1 MDRLSLS
8 QKQKITLFLC
18 FLSLGFALLGA
29 FTSARLSDMEQQYS
43 SSSWVTS
50 GSIEMYQTEIKLLSL
65 AKEIVS
71 LTSQQVDHVKTD
83 IVKITEEVANNAQ
96 FLQQVGLQAEASAL
110 VDSTAHF
117 QQALLPWLELRAE
130 LGFTVDDGKLGQ
142 LKLLA
147 NTIEKKIAETGMVT
161 LNSDFQAMIKA
172 QQQYLLQPSEKSLK
186 MFNRAMFGFINM
198 SNTYA
203 MLDLYEDEMEQFK
216 QTFTRVSELSQ
227 QLEGREQELF
237 ASEEQATRVVKEAT
251 VKLSEIDS
259 HYLEQAQSSAAQ
271 AKWSVLIAC
280 LVLALFA
287 IAILIRFGVSLN
299 QALQR
304 TGAVLLKL
312 SQGDLSQRMSLTNND
327 KDEFNQLA
335 KTINRS
341 CENLGGLVSTV
352 QSNSGELS
360 SNAETLN
367 VGLDS
372 LAGNMS
378 DMLDQTQLLASAT
391 EQVSVTTQE
400 VSGSLSAV
408 AEISNTTV
416 QASDDGGRII
426 TAAIGSLEEIATILT
441 SATAHTQQLEEAS
454 QKIDSVMEIITGIAE
469 QTNLLALN
477 AAIEAARAGDQG
489 RGFAVVADEVRN
501 LAVRTVEAVS
511 EISDTIETMKK
522 ESSEVITYISQ
533 SETAV
538 RTGQEQ
544 GRKAMGAL
552 SKITEKAG
560 QASEETELISN
571 SIRELA
577 GTSQSMANNMTSI
590 STAMA
595 DLEQN
600 NEQMRVTSQL
610 VDEKSSQLNSDCQRF
625 VI

>member
-1 MDRLSLS
+1 MNRLSLS

-18 FLSLGFALLGA
+18 FLSLGFVLLGA

-65 AKEIVS
+65 TKEIAS

-110 VDSTAHF
+110 LDSTAHF
-117 QQALLPWLELRAE
+117 QQALLPWLELRTE

-161 LNSDFQAMIKA
+161 LNSDFQAMIKT

-186 MFNRAMFGFINM
+186 LFNRAMFGFINM

-259 HYLEQAQSSAAQ
+259 HYLEQAHSSAAQ
-271 AKWSVLIAC
+271 TKWSVLIAC

-287 IAILIRFGVSLN
+287 IAILIRFGISLN

-304 TGAVLLKL
+304 TCAVLLKL

-335 KTINRS
+335 KTINQS
-341 CENLGGLVSTV
+341 SENLGGLVSTV
-352 QSNSGELS
+352 QSNSGDLS

-426 TAAIGSLEEIATILT
+426 IAAIGSLEEVATILT

-577 GTSQSMANNMTSI
+577 RTSQSMADNMTSI

-600 NEQMRVTSQL
+600 NEQMRATSQL